1 MTCAILLFGGVG
13 LAVQT
18 FVAQARGSRRK
29 ARASRALWNA
39 LWASL
44 AMAPV
49 FLGLAFCG
57 PPMLAPFGL
66 DPQVEALALE
76 YWMPRMAGAFIGLM
90 GWAAMGFFNGISAVR
105 FTMAV
110 VVATTVANA
119 TFNQILMFEL
129 GLGMEGAAWGTNA
142 AQFVGVV
149 LAMVFFLRGDIGH
162 RYRSAIMWRPR
173 WSVVRAQL
181 LVGLPIGVMMGAD
194 VLGLALSQMMIAQT
208 SATGAAATQIVMA
221 LTSMAYM
228 PTIGIALAGTTLVGQ
243 SIGAGSRE
251 WANRLGNVVI
261 AMCAALMAV
270 VALLLLLVGP
280 WVLPLFVSAG
290 GASAADVV
298 ALGLILLWP
307 AAAYQIFD
315 GLYCGAS
322 FCLRGAGDTQV
333 PALTALCLS
342 WFLFVPLAHTF
353 IFAPGRGWIDG
364 LPQFGLGAKGGWL
377 ALMIY
382 VTLLGCSMYWRWR
395 HGAWRRM
402 RL

>member
-1 MTCAILLFGGVG
+1 
-13 LAVQT
+13 
-18 FVAQARGSRRK
+18 VAQARGSRRK